1 MEKSVAVSWK
11 CFCSEMDRFRCR
23 MFANDSS
30 RTIPGNRCLRPG
42 HEGHLPDEPRTM
54 YVTIQLVHFLKS
66 FKNVWCNEISVL
78 TLYHANLNKQCN

>member
-1 MEKSVAVSWK
+1 
-11 CFCSEMDRFRCR
+11 MDRFRCR

-30 RTIPGNRCLRPG
+30 RSIPGNRCLRPG

-78 TLYHANLNKQCN
+78 TLYAGQFKQASQLGYCDKPFCQIWQI